1 MENKNEERIDKL
13 TQQQLIDSILNKSKI
28 EHEALIEVAKKTID
42 DPKIDINK
50 EKNRIK
56 DEKLKEIETKNN
68 EEINNLQHKIFE
80 EEVEIELQKI
90 NEEERIQAEKR
101 RIETDRILKE
111 LEETRKKREKLERK
125 EREIFRRKQKQKE
138 KKRDN
143 FLEQMK
149 KVDITELKNKV
160 IPKKNN
166 EINNQER
173 QLYNTTNNTL
183 TLDRTKYEKNNNI
196 DKSNTGNVKEKV
208 GNAKKLALKM
218 QKAIQRYVSTM
229 EFYERNKHIL
239 QRGRENNTSSY
250 STKTFNKRKSFM
262 EYLTAAVDHKQAIK
276 NVENKKNARPNIRP
290 RIID

>member
-166 EINNQER
+166 EINNKER

-196 DKSNTGNVKEKV
+196 DKSNKGNVKEKV
-208 GNAKKLALKM
+208 ENAKKLALKM

>member
-28 EHEALIEVAKKTID
+28 EHEALVEVAKKTID
-42 DPKIDINK
+42 DPQIDINK

-56 DEKLKEIETKNN
+56 DEKLKEIENKNN
-68 EEINNLQHKIFE
+68 EEIKHLQHKILE

-125 EREIFRRKQKQKE
+125 EREIFRKKQKQKE
-138 KKRDN
+138 KKRNN
-143 FLEQMK
+143 FLEQIK

-160 IPKKNN
+160 VPKKNN
-166 EINNQER
+166 EINNKKS
-173 QLYNTTNNTL
+173 QLYNITNNTL
-183 TLDRTKYEKNNNI
+183 ILDRTKYEKNNNI
-196 DKSNTGNVKEKV
+196 DKSNKGIVKEKV

-239 QRGRENNTSSY
+239 QRGRENNTSY

-276 NVENKKNARPNIRP
+276 NVENKKNARSNIRP